1 MTRPTQVHALYG
13 PSDPDYPRLLSVHPR
28 NASVDW
34 QALSRYAEQGAP
46 TAPES
51 FDLFVKPTKTFD
63 AVLIPGIVGP
73 LISARS
79 RDVFQAV
86 VGDCVEFLPLSV
98 NGVPFWLLRV
108 VRVVDA
114 LDMTR
119 SEVVYGVH
127 GGVKYV
133 DVPVWVGARLVDP
146 MMFRVPQLPGDIWA
160 TPAVVE
166 AFAASGCDG
175 LTFGP
180 RGWVG

>member
-1 MTRPTQVHALYG
+1 MTRPSQIHAISG
-13 PSDPDYPRLLSVHPR
+13 SSDPDYPRLLGVHPR

-34 QALSRYAEQGAP
+34 QALGRYEEEGTP
-46 TAPES
+46 TAPEP
-51 FDLFVKPTKTFD
+51 FELFVKAERSFD
-63 AVLIPGIVGP
+63 VVRVAGMVGP
-73 LISARS
+73 LVSSRL

-86 VGDCVEFLPLSV
+86 VGECVEFLPLSV
-98 NGVPFWLLRV
+98 NGTPFWLLRV

-114 LDMTR
+114 LDMNR

-127 GGVKYV
+127 GQVKYV
-133 DVPVWVGARLVDP
+133 DVPVWVGARLEDP
-146 MMFRVPQLPGDIWA
+146 MMFRLPQLPRSVWA

-180 RGWVG
+180 RGWVD